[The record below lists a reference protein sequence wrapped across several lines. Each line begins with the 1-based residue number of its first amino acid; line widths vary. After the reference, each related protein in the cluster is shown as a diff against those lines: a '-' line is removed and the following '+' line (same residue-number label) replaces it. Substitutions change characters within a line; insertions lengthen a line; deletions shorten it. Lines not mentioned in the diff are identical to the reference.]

1 MSEPIWLPVELVVA
15 IHESQLRRFGGP
27 PGIRDFGALESAL
40 GRPRNRWAYEEGDL
54 ATLAAAYAFGIARN
68 HPFVDGNKRTAAVAC
83 EAFIML
89 NGAVLDADDLDLYP
103 RYVALAEGSLSEAE
117 FATWLRERIRLG
129 GNQRVN
135 EERAS
140 YAR

>member
-1 MSEPIWLPVELVVA
+1 
-15 IHESQLRRFGGP
+15 
-27 PGIRDFGALESAL
+27 
-40 GRPRNRWAYEEGDL
+40 
-54 ATLAAAYAFGIARN
+54 
-68 HPFVDGNKRTAAVAC
+68 
-83 EAFIML
+83 ML